1 MTLKKNNDKIFPVNI
16 KKQNNM
22 DNFKTG
28 LNLITGKF
36 DSGIDGVFENIKNRY
51 KEESFVTTNHE
62 MLLKCISENKIKFI
76 FASNIFGDLHPGL
89 HRELAKKINKDAKDS
104 NIIIIAT
111 CYSPTAISV
120 IEADHVF
127 EVKNNKIYHVD
138 NSIGLNSVEIMSF
151 FMGIKEYPEEVDNL
165 IKDFNYS
172 IDDKDQKKAEK
183 VLKKLEN
190 MINQP
195 HICPLV
201 SKMNID
207 LKLEFL

>member
-1 MTLKKNNDKIFPVNI
+1 
-16 KKQNNM
+16 M

-28 LNLITGKF
+28 LNLITGEL
-36 DSGIDGVFENIKNRY
+36 DSGVDEVFENIKNQY
-51 KEESFVTTNHE
+51 KEESFFATNCE
-62 MLLKCISENKIKFI
+62 MISKRISENKIKFI
-76 FASNIFGDLHPGL
+76 FASNVFGDLHPGL
-89 HRELAKKINKDAKDS
+89 HRKLAKKINKEAKES
-104 NIIIIAT
+104 NIVIIAT

-127 EVKNNKIYHVD
+127 EVKNNKICRVD

-151 FMGIKEYPEEVDNL
+151 FMGVKEYPEDVDNL
-165 IKDFNYS
+165 IKEFDYS

-183 VLKKLEN
+183 ILKKLEN

>member
-1 MTLKKNNDKIFPVNI
+1 
-16 KKQNNM
+16 
-22 DNFKTG
+22 
-28 LNLITGKF
+28 
-36 DSGIDGVFENIKNRY
+36 
-51 KEESFVTTNHE
+51 
-62 MLLKCISENKIKFI
+62 MLL
-76 FASNIFGDLHPGL
+76 L
-89 HRELAKKINKDAKDS
+89 
-104 NIIIIAT
+104 
-111 CYSPTAISV
+111 PTR
-120 IEADHVF
+120 HF
-127 EVKNNKIYHVD
+127 

-190 MINQP
+190 MIEQP
-195 HICPLV
+195 HICPLI